1 MRSFFEGRRLKASTS
16 TPSSTGPFL
25 SPASR
30 RYPVVPRQLT
40 STVDLLRR
48 AFPSGKLDNDE
59 YDAVLEILFPHL
71 ADENLVIVMV
81 DVTGRDAGVILN
93 DVYRAG
99 SVGRTP
105 SVVRERVMKLLDRAG
120 FDEWLSPPE

>member
-1 MRSFFEGRRLKASTS
+1 MA
-16 TPSSTGPFL
+16 PQ
-25 SPASR
+25 
-30 RYPVVPRQLT
+30 QLT

-59 YDAVLEILFPHL
+59 YVAVLEILYPHL

-81 DVTGRDAGVILN
+81 ELTGREAGVVLN

-99 SVGRTP
+99 SVGRQP
-105 SVVRERVMKLLDRAG
+105 SVARERVMKLLARSG
-120 FDEWLSPPE
+120 FDEWLNEPD

>member
-1 MRSFFEGRRLKASTS
+1 M
-16 TPSSTGPFL
+16 
-25 SPASR
+25 
-30 RYPVVPRQLT
+30 VPRQLT

-59 YDAVLEILFPHL
+59 YDAVLEILYPHL

-81 DVTGRDAGVILN
+81 DLTGRDAGVILN

-105 SVVRERVMKLLDRAG
+105 SVVRERVMKLLDSAG